1 MKRTF
6 AALALMAGLGSSTAA
21 SALPGF
27 YAGQGSEKRLV
38 RSTQIVVA
46 QKGGASVI
54 TVMPDYEGP
63 LTPFALVLAVPG
75 DVVLDRVKSLKREYV
90 DRLDQMTAP
99 RFHEFWEMDPCEPG
113 PAEQIWE
120 QTFKASGDTDFLGG
134 PKIGD
139 DSKKVAK
146 ELFIPVDAD
155 FKEGEYALTLLADAE
170 ARDVAGFLGKKGLTA
185 PAGANDAV
193 RPYLDAGMKLL
204 VAEVDTKRIELAGGN
219 VAILSPLRYWS
230 EREQSSLPVKLGL
243 LSTEG
248 KQELLIYTLHPDSRM
263 EAKNYENVFAPTNIA
278 VDFVVKERMG
288 ELYAGLHD
296 ISLAKNPKA
305 ILNEYAWSSEGCGKP
320 CPNAPIL
327 PHELISLGGDV
338 FEQSVPEAERNP
350 APDELS
356 EEEKKAHEAKLKE
369 LTGKE
374 KREYEKSFEE
384 ERKEVARKRALIAR
398 NKYVISRLHHR
409 YDASNLPHDIELR
422 TAGAVSG
429 GGGTPKGA
437 TREVSTAVV
446 EGSKNELQTRF
457 NHFHPWKGMMQC
469 ERPERN
475 RWGKPPKTYRGLRK
489 IWIATDLSRKN
500 RTQIAPA
507 KVVFTAVPAL
517 GLTGV
522 VPDADAGADAGP
534 AEVEPKKS
542 ACGCRVVGAAG
553 TTSALGLLLGLGLAA
568 LGLRRRRA
576 RPPAQG

>member
-288 ELYAGLHD
+288 ELYAALHD

-350 APDELS
+350 VPDELS

-437 TREVSTAVV
+437 TREVSTAVA

-469 ERPERN
+469 ETPERN

-500 RTQIAPA
+500 RAQIEPA
-507 KVVFTAVPAL
+507 KVVFTPVPAL

-522 VPDADAGADAGP
+522 VPDADAGADAG
-534 AEVEPKKS
+534 AAAAEPKKS

-553 TTSALGLLLGLGLAA
+553 TSSAFGLLLGLGLAA

-576 RPPAQG
+576 RLPAQG